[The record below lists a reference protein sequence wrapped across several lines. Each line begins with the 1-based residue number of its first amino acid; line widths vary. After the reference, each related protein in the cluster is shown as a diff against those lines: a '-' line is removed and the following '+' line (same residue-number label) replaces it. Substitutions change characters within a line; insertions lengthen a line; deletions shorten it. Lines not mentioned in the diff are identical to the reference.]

1 MVRSFRTFPASDGQ
15 HIKQQMLNWLSRFNI
30 FCFLDDH
37 QYALP
42 GHALECIAGVDAA
55 VVMPVESSY
64 ITSIHQFTTAHKD
77 WIFGH
82 LGYAL
87 KAETEQVSGGADDPV
102 GFEPAFLFVPR
113 WVIRIGSDA
122 LHIGSLENDHDAVWD
137 AILSAGSYHTDE
149 EAVHLTPSLT
159 KEAYIHKVRQLQ
171 EHILRGNCYEVNFC
185 QAFSDASAMIDPLR
199 VFRNLA
205 RVSPNPFAAFYR
217 VKEKFLMCASPERFI
232 QLRGNNIISQPIKG
246 TIARDLNDAAA
257 DEDQQRQL
265 LASRKEK
272 AENVMVV
279 DLVRNDLSR
288 ICKEG
293 TVRVSELFGIYPFP
307 QVHQMISTIEG
318 ELKAGV
324 AFADIV
330 KACFPMGSM
339 TGAPKKK
346 VLELID
352 LYETVGRGLF
362 SGSVG
367 YISPEGNFDF
377 NVVIRSLLYNQHKQ
391 YLTYLV
397 GSGITF
403 YADAEHEYAECMVKA
418 EAMEK
423 AVQN

>member
-1 MVRSFRTFPASDGQ
+1 
-15 HIKQQMLNWLSRFNI
+15 MLNWLSRFNI

-42 GHALECIAGVDAA
+42 GHAQECIAAVEAA
-55 VVMPVESSY
+55 EIMTVHSSY
-64 ITSIHQFTTAHKD
+64 ISSIHQFTTQHHD

-87 KAETEQVSGGADDPV
+87 KAETEQVPGGPYDPV

-113 WVIRIGSDA
+113 WVIRLNADA
-122 LHIGSLENDHDAVWD
+122 LHIGSLEDDHDAVWE
-137 AILSAGSYHTDE
+137 AILSSGSHHAAGK
-149 EAVHLTPSLT
+149 AVQLSPSMSKAEYL
-159 KEAYIHKVRQLQ
+159 ERVRLLQ
-171 EHILRGNCYEVNFC
+171 DHILRGNCYEVNFC
-185 QAFSDASAMIDPLR
+185 QAFSNTDATIDPLQ
-199 VFRNLA
+199 VFRSLA
-205 RVSPNPFAAFYR
+205 AVSPNPFAAFYR
-217 VKEKFLMCASPERFI
+217 VQEKFLMCASPERFI
-232 QLRGNNIISQPIKG
+232 QRNGNKIISQPIKG
-246 TIARDLNDAAA
+246 TIARDLNDAEA
-257 DEDQQRQL
+257 DRHQQRQL
-265 LASRKEK
+265 LASHKEK

-293 TVRVSELFGIYPFP
+293 SVRVSELFGIYPFP
-307 QVHQMISTIEG
+307 QVHQMISTVEG
-318 ELKAGV
+318 ELKEEVG
-324 AFADIV
+324 FADIV

-346 VLELID
+346 VLQLID
-352 LYETVGRGLF
+352 EFETVGRGLF

-367 YISPEGNFDF
+367 YINPEGNFDF
-377 NVVIRSLLYNQHKQ
+377 NVVIRSLLYNQYKK

-418 EAMEK
+418 EAMVK
-423 AVQN
+423 AVGYQVAG

>member
-1 MVRSFRTFPASDGQ
+1 
-15 HIKQQMLNWLSRFNI
+15 MLNWLSRFNI

-42 GHALECIAGVDAA
+42 GHAMECIAAVEAA
-55 VVMPVESSY
+55 EIMTVHSSY
-64 ITSIHQFTTAHKD
+64 ISSIHHFTTQHHD

-87 KAETEQVSGGADDPV
+87 KAETEQVPGGPDDPV

-113 WVIRIGSDA
+113 WVIRLNADA
-122 LHIGSLENDHDAVWD
+122 LHIGSLEDDHDAVWE
-137 AILSAGSYHTDE
+137 AILSSGSQHAAS
-149 EAVHLTPSLT
+149 EAVQLSPSMSKAEYL
-159 KEAYIHKVRQLQ
+159 ERVRLLQ
-171 EHILRGNCYEVNFC
+171 DHILRGNCYEVNFC
-185 QAFSDASAMIDPLR
+185 QAFSNTAATIDPLQ
-199 VFRNLA
+199 VFRSLA
-205 RVSPNPFAAFYR
+205 AVSPNPFAAFYR
-217 VKEKFLMCASPERFI
+217 VQEKFLMCASPERFI
-232 QLRGNNIISQPIKG
+232 QRNGNKIISQPIKG
-246 TIARDLNDAAA
+246 TIARDLNDAEA
-257 DEDQQRQL
+257 DQHQQRQL
-265 LASRKEK
+265 LASHKEK

-293 TVRVSELFGIYPFP
+293 SVRVSELFGIYPFP
-307 QVHQMISTIEG
+307 QVHQMISTVEG
-318 ELKAGV
+318 ELKEEVG
-324 AFADIV
+324 FADIV

-346 VLELID
+346 VLQLID
-352 LYETVGRGLF
+352 EFETVGRGLF

-367 YISPEGNFDF
+367 YINPEGNFDF
-377 NVVIRSLLYNQHKQ
+377 NVVIRSLLYNQHKK

-423 AVQN
+423 AVEYQVGG

>member
-1 MVRSFRTFPASDGQ
+1 MVRSFRTFPVSDGQ
-15 HIKQQMLNWLSRFNI
+15 YIKQQMLNWLSRFNI

-42 GHALECIAGVDAA
+42 GHVLQCIAGVDAA
-55 VVMPVESSY
+55 AQMPADSSFLS
-64 ITSIHQFTTAHKD
+64 SIHRFTSQHQD

-87 KAETEQVSGGADDPV
+87 KTETEQVVGGPDDPV

-113 WVIRIGSDA
+113 WVILLNDHE
-122 LHIGSLENDHDAVWD
+122 LQIGSLENDHESVWHSICTAAAD
-137 AILSAGSYHTDE
+137 DVKE
-149 EAVHLTPSLT
+149 EPVRLQPSLL
-159 KEAYIHKVRQLQ
+159 KDAYIKKVLQLQ
-171 EHILRGNCYEVNFC
+171 DHILRGDCYEVNFC
-185 QAFSDASAMIDPLR
+185 QAFSHSAANIDPLR
-199 VFRNLA
+199 VFNQLA

-217 VKEKFLMCASPERFI
+217 VQEKFLMCASPERFI
-232 QLRGNNIISQPIKG
+232 QRSGQKIISQPIKG
-246 TIARDLNDAAA
+246 TIARDLNDALA
-257 DEDQQRQL
+257 DEDRQRQL
-265 LASRKEK
+265 LDSHKEK

-288 ICKEG
+288 VCKEG
-293 TVRVSELFGIYPFP
+293 TVKVSELFGIYPFP
-307 QVHQMISTIEG
+307 QVHQMISTVEG
-318 ELKAGV
+318 ALKEGIT
-324 AFADIV
+324 FADIV

-339 TGAPKKK
+339 TGAPKRK

-352 LYETVGRGLF
+352 QYETVGRGLF

-367 YISPEGNFDF
+367 YIRPNGDFDF
-377 NVVIRSLLYNQHKQ
+377 NVVIRSLLYNRYKK

-403 YADAEHEYAECMVKA
+403 YADAEHEYAECMIKA

-423 AVQN
+423 AIE

>member
-1 MVRSFRTFPASDGQ
+1 
-15 HIKQQMLNWLSRFNI
+15 MLNWLSRFNI

-37 QYALP
+37 QYAMP
-42 GHALECIAGVDAA
+42 GHAQECIAGVGVAE
-55 VVMPVESSY
+55 VMTVTSSY
-64 ITSIHQFTTAHKD
+64 IPSIHNFTTQHQD

-87 KAETEQVSGGADDPV
+87 KSETEQVSGGPYDPV
-102 GFEPAFLFVPR
+102 EFEPAFLYVPR
-113 WVIRIGSDA
+113 WVLRLDADA
-122 LHIGSLENDHDAVWD
+122 LHIGSLEQDHADVWKE
-137 AILSAGSYHTDE
+137 ILSARRQSIPE
-149 EAVHLTPSLT
+149 KPVQLVPALTR
-159 KEAYIHKVRQLQ
+159 EAYIQKVRQLQ
-171 EHILRGNCYEVNFC
+171 EHILRGDCYEVNFC
-185 QAFSDASAMIDPLR
+185 QAFSSSPAKIDPLR
-199 VFRNLA
+199 VFMNLA
-205 RVSPNPFAAFYR
+205 QVSPNPFAAFYR
-217 VKEKFLMCASPERFI
+217 VQDKFLMCASPERFV
-232 QLRGNNIISQPIKG
+232 QRVGNKIISQPIKG
-246 TIARDLNDAAA
+246 TIARDLKSTEA

-265 LASRKEK
+265 LSSRKEK

-288 ICKEG
+288 VCKEG
-293 TVRVSELFGIYPFP
+293 SVRVSELFGIYPFP

-318 ELKAGV
+318 ELKEGI
-324 AFADIV
+324 AFADII

-339 TGAPKKK
+339 TGAPKKR

-352 LYETVGRGLF
+352 NYETVGRGLF

-377 NVVIRSLLYNQHKQ
+377 NVVIRSLLYHQQKE

-403 YADAEHEYAECMVKA
+403 YADAEHEYAECMIKA

-423 AVQN
+423 ALL